1 MAHQL
6 SITLTDHLQRFVS
19 RQVETGRYATADE
32 AVRDGLRLLE
42 DRETQLD
49 ALRQALIAGERSGEA
64 EYSLEGVIDA
74 LNRDAPHWC
83 ATSSLPRPLSRT

>member
-6 SITLTDHLQRFVS
+6 SVTLTEHLQRFIS
-19 RQVETGRYATADE
+19 RQVEIGRYASADE
-32 AVRDGLRLLE
+32 AIRDGLRLLE

-49 ALRQALIAGERSGEA
+49 ALRQALIAGEQSGEA

-74 LNRDAPHWC
+74 LNRDAAH
-83 ATSSLPRPLSRT
+83 